1 MLWVALAI
9 GLASSAQAQLN
20 DLRFDRVEVYDLA
33 RVVLGEILK
42 RPFVV
47 DPGLLTSGHS
57 TSVDL
62 VGGSRE
68 QVEGLLVE
76 VLRQAGYGLREVG
89 GVWTVEKLRDARI
102 GQKVW
107 SYRPKYRAVSYLENG
122 VRAFAFR
129 GRFAGITSVAG
140 PVASQA
146 PGGAA
151 LGPGQTVSGG
161 SAALSGPAQTTQITP
176 GGGIAAGSADVLIY
190 QGPDD
195 ELAMVQELVSALDVA
210 PVDVVIRATVFEVQ
224 TTKKDSSAVQLAL
237 SILGGKL
244 TVAAGAV
251 GNATVSFKSGGF
263 AAAVELLASDS
274 RFKLVSSPSLRVLS
288 GQSARVSVG
297 SDVPVLG
304 AVTVPGPGVA
314 PIQSVTYQSSGVIL
328 EVSPVV
334 LVDRVQLTLS
344 QEISN
349 FEQTL
354 IGVNGSPTL
363 LKRQLRSVV
372 SLSGSE
378 AALLGGLSESSV
390 TNASQGVSFL
400 PRFLWSRSSNDE
412 RTELLV
418 MVSAERLKASGE

>member
-1 MLWVALAI
+1 MLWVALGI

-140 PVASQA
+140 HAVSPA

-151 LGPGQTVSGG
+151 LGPGQMVSGG

-210 PVDVVIRATVFEVQ
+210 PAEVVIRATVFEVQ
-224 TTKKDSSAVQLAL
+224 TSKNESSGVAIAYSLLGGAL
-237 SILGGKL
+237 SGG
-244 TVAAGAV
+244 V
-251 GNATVSFKSGGF
+251 GSVVSPVLRFAKGGF
-263 AAAVELLASDS
+263 DLAVSKLASDS
-274 RFKLVSSPSLRVLS
+274 RFNLVSSPSLRVTT
-288 GQSARVSVG
+288 GESARVVVG
-297 SDVPVLG
+297 QDVPVLG
-304 AVTVPGPGVA
+304 GVTVPVGGA
-314 PIQSVTYQSSGVIL
+314 PVQSVNYQSSGVMLDI
-328 EVSPVV
+328 SPVALEHSV
-334 LVDRVQLTLS
+334 KVTLK
-344 QEISN
+344 QEISD
-349 FEQTL
+349 FAATST
-354 IGVNGSPTL
+354 GVNTSPTL
-363 LKRQLRSVV
+363 LKRAVSSVV
-372 SLSGSE
+372 SMQSGE
-378 AALLGGLSESSV
+378 VVFIGGLDE
-390 TNASQGVSFL
+390 TNGTRSISGASWL
-400 PRFLWSRSSNDE
+400 PEWMRSKNGGQTK
-412 RTELLV
+412 TELVV
-418 MVSAERLKASGE
+418 MLQVDVLR